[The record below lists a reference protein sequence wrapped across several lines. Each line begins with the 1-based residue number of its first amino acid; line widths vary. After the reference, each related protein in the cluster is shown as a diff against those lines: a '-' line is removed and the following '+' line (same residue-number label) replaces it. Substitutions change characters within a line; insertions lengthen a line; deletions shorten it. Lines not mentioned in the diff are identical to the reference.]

1 MTIAPALEEARR
13 ALLDLSTRN
22 RMLSLPG
29 EARGRR
35 VLRLEGNPAAIL
47 ARLESGDAIA
57 FGPSAPFRS
66 PLPAKELEARLR
78 AIAADARSA
87 REETG
92 VASLFLAFGTLH
104 WRDTRTPERERE
116 APLAFLPVTL
126 TREGVSSRFRL
137 RLAPGEAQ
145 ENLPLREKFAREL
158 RRELP
163 PFDPAAPLVWAGL
176 LAPHLPEG
184 WRVEEGSIVLG
195 LFGHA
200 RFLMWRDLDPALH
213 PGLLSHAPLRRLLDP
228 TPPAEAPPFEDD
240 SDVDAA
246 IPVERLDHVVPVDG
260 SQALA
265 AEAARRGGDL
275 VIQGPPGTGKSQ
287 TIVNILAQAIL
298 DGRSVLFVAEKA
310 AALEVV
316 QRRLAALG
324 LAPAILA
331 LHDEDTGPRAVLDA
345 LRDALATPRP
355 EPMDREAAVARLGDL
370 RGRLNRHAAAMR
382 DRVGGLPV
390 HEVAQRLALLRQ
402 EGPAPPFRLG
412 GAEGWDPARRDAL
425 REAVPTLAE
434 RAEAARGPWA
444 GTAPAEAL
452 PPLPSLIRRL
462 AAAPG
467 TVEEALRAEAAGAPP
482 LPAEILP
489 EVRALLA
496 DLETIARARADARI
510 ASLDMPGVEEA
521 AARLARPGGLLG
533 FLDGERRAAGRVLD
547 AALRDPAA
555 LPALLAAREA
565 ARRVAASSLPRDA
578 ATLRTALDWHT
589 AHGATPPLD
598 DTARDALAAARDAC
612 SALGLPLSGRFG
624 DLAARL
630 ATLAA
635 ETDAL
640 PRWRL
645 WLRAREA
652 APELAP
658 LADALAGGA
667 LPPERA
673 EAAFERALLE
683 ALWRAALRAH
693 PELAAFDGA
702 AMDRLVESFQAAD
715 AARVRLARHE
725 ALLRHAERAAALRG
739 GAEPASMG
747 FLRGEMERRRGH
759 APVRTLLARGSAAL
773 RMLKPVLMM
782 SPLSVARFLANPH
795 HATQP
800 GFPLFDLVVMDE
812 ASQIEPVDALGAIA
826 RGRHFAVVG
835 DDRQMPPTRF
845 FRRVTEEEDE
855 AEAEEDEAEGPAA
868 RDVES
873 ILGLA
878 AARGVPNALLRWHYR
893 SRHES
898 LIATSNAE
906 FYGGRLL
913 VLPSPLPRSPAL
925 GLTLVRV
932 EGRFRTGVNAE
943 EAQAVAEAAMRHAR
957 ETPGESLGIAAFGI
971 GQRDAI
977 LTTLEALRRDSPET
991 EAFFTAHPHEPFFVK
1006 NLENVQGDE
1015 RDAMLISVGYGRD
1028 ADGRLA
1034 LRFGPLATEG
1044 GERRLNVLITRARR
1058 RCVVFTG
1065 LAPEEIDLSR
1075 AGGRGVAAL
1084 RAFLQFAA
1092 SADEAKQGEAADT
1105 PLGALVGPVLRA
1117 NGLEPVSGVGAG
1129 QLRVDVAARRDGRF
1143 EWGIE
1148 SDGADW
1154 SGLRS
1159 ARDRSNG
1166 WTEALKS
1173 MGWRLASSWTLD
1185 WLDRP
1190 REAEERL
1197 RDALGLAAAE
1207 EAAPAPDDAGLAES
1221 YAEASPHLDAP
1232 LDAMPFARLAEAAAE
1247 VVAIEAPMPEEAL
1260 AERLRLARGEA
1271 PLSAA
1276 ERAALVQALR
1286 LARSLH
1292 GLREEG
1298 GFWFGEAA
1306 PDFRPRDRRAALPAL
1321 RRAAALHPREL
1332 EAAARTLLEARPMT
1346 TEAEAALGIVRMLG
1360 LESGAEAA
1368 IEARLAL
1375 LAGSGTLRFPG

>member
-1 MTIAPALEEARR
+1 MSIAPALEEARR

-35 VLRLEGNPAAIL
+35 VLRLEGDPAAAL
-47 ARLESGDAIA
+47 ARLEAGDAIA
-57 FGPSAPFRS
+57 FGPSAPFRTA
-66 PLPAKELEARLR
+66 LPAKELETRLR
-78 AIAADARSA
+78 GIAADARAA

-137 RLAPGEAQ
+137 RLAPGEPQ

-163 PFDPAAPLVWAGL
+163 PFDPAAPLAWAGL
-176 LAPHLPEG
+176 LSPHLPEG

-200 RFLMWRDLDPALH
+200 RFLMWRDLDPTLH

-228 TPPAEAPPFEDD
+228 APPTETSPPFEDD
-240 SDVDAA
+240 ADVDAA

-298 DGRSVLFVAEKA
+298 DGRTVLFVAEKA

-324 LAPAILA
+324 LDPAILS
-331 LHDEDTGPRAVLDA
+331 LHDEETGPRAVLDA
-345 LRDALATPRP
+345 LREALATPRP
-355 EPMDREAAVARLGDL
+355 EPMDREAAIARLGDL

-382 DRVGGLPV
+382 DRFGGIPV
-390 HEVAQRLALLRQ
+390 HEIAQRLALLRQ
-402 EGPAPPFRLG
+402 DGPAPPFRLD
-412 GAEGWDPARRDAL
+412 GAEAWSPARRDAL

-444 GTAPAEAL
+444 GTVPAETLPSL
-452 PPLPSLIRRL
+452 PPLIRRL
-462 AAAPG
+462 AAASG
-467 TVEEALRAEAAGAPP
+467 SVEEAQRAEAAGAPP
-482 LPAEILP
+482 LPAETLP
-489 EVRALLA
+489 AVRALLA
-496 DLETIARARADARI
+496 DLETIARARVDARI
-510 ASLDMPGVEEA
+510 ANLDTPEVEEA

-533 FLDGERRAAGRVLD
+533 FLDGERRAAQRVLD

-555 LPALLAAREA
+555 LPSLLAAREA
-565 ARRVAASSLPRDA
+565 MRRVASSPLPRDA
-578 ATLRTALDWHT
+578 ATLRAALEWHA

-598 DTARDALAAARDAC
+598 DTARDALAAAREAC
-612 SALGLPLSGRFG
+612 GALGLPLSGRFG

-658 LADALAGGA
+658 LADALAVGT
-667 LPPERA
+667 LPPEQA
-673 EAAFERALLE
+673 EAGFERALFE

-693 PELAAFDGA
+693 PELAAFDGT
-702 AMDRLVESFQAAD
+702 AMDRLVESFQVAD

-759 APVRTLLARGSAAL
+759 APVRTLLARGSAAV

-826 RGRHFAVVG
+826 RGRHFVVVG

-855 AEAEEDEAEGPAA
+855 AEAEEEADGPAA

-878 AARGVPNALLRWHYR
+878 AARGVPSALLRWHYR

-932 EGRFRTGVNAE
+932 EGRFRDSHNAE

-977 LTTLEALRRDSPET
+977 IAKLEALRRDSPDT
-991 EAFFTAHPHEPFFVK
+991 EAFFSAHPHEPFFVK

-1058 RCVVFTG
+1058 RCIVFTG

-1084 RAFLQFAA
+1084 RAFLTFAA
-1092 SADEAKQGEAADT
+1092 SEDEAKQAEAADT

-1117 NGLEPVSGVGAG
+1117 GGLEPVSGVGAG
-1129 QLRVDVAARRDGRF
+1129 RLRVDVAARRDGRF

-1148 SDGADW
+1148 ADGADW

-1173 MGWRLASSWTLD
+1173 MGWRLAQSWTLD

-1197 RDALGLAAAE
+1197 RGTLGLAAP
-1207 EAAPAPDDAGLAES
+1207 EAASPAPDDAGLAAP
-1221 YAEASPHLDAP
+1221 YAEAAPRLDAP
-1232 LDAMPFARLAEAAAE
+1232 LDALPFARLAEAAAE
-1247 VVAIEAPMPEEAL
+1247 VVAAEAPMPEEAL

-1271 PLSAA
+1271 PLSAV
-1276 ERAALVQALR
+1276 ERAALAQALR

-1292 GLREEG
+1292 GLHEEG

-1332 EAAARTLLEARPMT
+1332 EAAARALLEARPMT
-1346 TEAEAALGIVRMLG
+1346 TEAEAARGIVRMLG
-1360 LESGAEAA
+1360 LEAGAEAA
-1368 IEARLAL
+1368 VEARLAL
-1375 LAGSGTLRFPG
+1375 LSGNGTLRFPG